1 MHITFLVHDIHFGG
15 GGERV
20 TANMAN
26 HYVEKGD
33 QVAIVSIAAPNPQ
46 NVFTI
51 DRRVSIQYLNI
62 NPNKGL
68 NIIRKIKSVFAVRHH
83 FRKTDNLTFLLG
95 IGTYPMLLAALLP
108 EKDPII
114 KIGCQHGSYASVKH
128 IWFILRWILFRRLDA
143 VVSLTNYDLP
153 KLTKLNKNSF
163 VIPNSIIF
171 LSDQPALLQNKTIL
185 SIGRMDHAKGYDL
198 LLEVFSHFCEANK
211 EWKLRI
217 IGDGP
222 LRKSILDLITNKK
235 LSGRVSI
242 IPSSSEI
249 EQEYLDASIYLMTSR
264 TEGLPMVLLEAQAC
278 GLPVISFN
286 CETGPS
292 DIINDGIDGYLIDN
306 FDIDKMTQ
314 KLSELCNDNDKRK
327 VFGQNARINVKKF
340 FPEPIYK
347 KWNALFEQLTIN
359 Y

>member
-20 TANMAN
+20 TVNMAN
-26 HYVEKGD
+26 HFAEKGD
-33 QVAIVSIAAPNPQ
+33 QVAIVSIATPNQQ
-46 NVFTI
+46 NIFTI
-51 DRRVSIQYLNI
+51 DRRASIQYLNI
-62 NPNKGL
+62 NPNNGL
-68 NIIRKIKSVFAVRHH
+68 NIIRKIKSVFAVRRH
-83 FRKTDNLTFLLG
+83 FKKTDNLTFLLG

-108 EKDPII
+108 GKGPII
-114 KIGCQHGSYASVKH
+114 RIGCQHGSYASVKH

-163 VIPNSIIF
+163 VIPNSITF
-171 LSDQPALLQNKTIL
+171 FPDQPAQLHNKTIL
-185 SIGRMDHAKGYDL
+185 SIGRIDHAKGYDL
-198 LLEVFSHFCEANK
+198 LLEVFSRFCEKNK
-211 EWKLRI
+211 DWKLRI

-222 LRKSILDLITNKK
+222 LRKSILGLITDRK
-235 LSGRVSI
+235 LSDRVSI

-249 EQEYLDASIYLMTSR
+249 DQELLNASILLMTSR

-278 GLPVISFN
+278 GLPVLSFN

-292 DIINDGIDGYLIDN
+292 DIINNSTDGYLIDN

-314 KLSELCNDNDKRK
+314 KLSELCNDHDKRK
-327 VFGQNARINVKKF
+327 IFGRNARINVRKF
-340 FPEPIYK
+340 FPDQVYK
-347 KWNALFEQLTIN
+347 KWDALFEQLTIN
-359 Y
+359 C